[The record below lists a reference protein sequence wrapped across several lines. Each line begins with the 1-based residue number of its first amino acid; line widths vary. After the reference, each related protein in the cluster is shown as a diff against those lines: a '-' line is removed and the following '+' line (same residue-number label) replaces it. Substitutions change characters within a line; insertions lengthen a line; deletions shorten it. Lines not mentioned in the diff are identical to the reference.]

1 MSTLEP
7 TTSDPANP
15 DRGTPA
21 DDDERRSG
29 MLVLISAAVLVFV
42 AVALAVVAFLV
53 HQNASDTQ
61 VKVDRI
67 ERVAKQ
73 QAAATASAS
82 RDLVA
87 LHTAADHTYATL
99 GALMAAYQ
107 AQLASQN
114 HAIDVANS
122 AAASYN
128 SGQANFADALKTDA
142 QAAVADAEAKTAAV
156 HAALAEVKQA
166 FATLQQA
173 AG

>member
-1 MSTLEP
+1 M
-7 TTSDPANP
+7 
-15 DRGTPA
+15 
-21 DDDERRSG
+21 
-29 MLVLISAAVLVFV
+29 FV

-61 VKVDRI
+61 AEADRI
-67 ERVAKQ
+67 ERVDRSSTSS
-73 QAAATASAS
+73 ATATAS
-82 RDLVA
+82 RDLIA
-87 LHTAADHTYATL
+87 LHAAADHTYTTL

-128 SGQANFADALKTDA
+128 AGQANIADALKTEA

-156 HAALAEVKQA
+156 HAALVEVKQA
-166 FATLQQA
+166 FAALQRA